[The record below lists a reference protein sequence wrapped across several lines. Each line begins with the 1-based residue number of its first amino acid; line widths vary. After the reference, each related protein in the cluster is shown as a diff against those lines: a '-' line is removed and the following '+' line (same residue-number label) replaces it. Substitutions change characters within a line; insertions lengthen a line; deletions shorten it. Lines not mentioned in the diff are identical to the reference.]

1 MMARH
6 KQIIEPGTYKESRVI
21 TLGQLHDIEKYDI
34 VLCWKNSTRREL
46 NSLIRKKLGYT
57 SKYPKINEKLVCLKN
72 NYMHIRNYE
81 EDIPIM
87 LVNGLCAINRSDAIY
102 NKDDEY
108 LNMVYSP
115 DFMPDNPFET
125 RVDTRLFDAYY
136 DSDIR
141 IDDKCF
147 VDMPEDV
154 AILDFGYSSTTH
166 RSQGSEWPNVL
177 YIDEF
182 KGSEDMYYRMLY
194 TGITR
199 AKKSITVVRNI

>member
-1 MMARH
+1 
-6 KQIIEPGTYKESRVI
+6 
-21 TLGQLHDIEKYDI
+21 
-34 VLCWKNSTRREL
+34 
-46 NSLIRKKLGYT
+46 
-57 SKYPKINEKLVCLKN
+57 
-72 NYMHIRNYE
+72 
-81 EDIPIM
+81 
-87 LVNGLCAINRSDAIY
+87 
-102 NKDDEY
+102 
-108 LNMVYSP
+108 MVYSP

-199 AKKSITVVRNI
+199 AKKSITVVRSI